1 MRGLGTEGLVLIR
14 GTFTANWKWAELAR
28 TGGPRSRNRHGSAR
42 DLAGHHHLS
51 VLPFVLIGVLNSGWD
66 LFFFFISC
74 WKEVIFFFPCWK
86 LAKRGTW
93 GTKKTWGK
101 KKKWTG
107 GLVADWRTSSSHLE
121 SISANEMADQD
132 NEPNAGMLTIESALS
147 QLGMNE
153 RIWIFKNN
161 FTFPQIDHWR

>member
-1 MRGLGTEGLVLIR
+1 MSWTCSNRWTSLEKPTRKRPGPRGTSPPFRPSFCINWCIEFGLGFIFFLHFLL
-14 GTFTANWKWAELAR
+14 K
-28 TGGPRSRNRHGSAR
+28 GGY
-42 DLAGHHHLS
+42 
-51 VLPFVLIGVLNSGWD
+51 
-66 LFFFFISC
+66 FFFFVL
-74 WKEVIFFFPCWK
+74 KV
-86 LAKRGTW
+86 G
-93 GTKKTWGK
+93 KKGNLRNEKDLGK